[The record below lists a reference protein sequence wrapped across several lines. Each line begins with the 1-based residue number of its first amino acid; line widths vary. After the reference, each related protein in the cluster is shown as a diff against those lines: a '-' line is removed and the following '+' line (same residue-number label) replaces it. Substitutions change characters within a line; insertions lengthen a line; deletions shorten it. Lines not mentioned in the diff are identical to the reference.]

1 VNEVTAVIAQG
12 MTVTEI
18 ELLAVVATGLPLMV
32 AVKLLLV
39 IQLEALTEALLTLVA
54 TIVIEDPET
63 ETVAEFPVGQLLSH
77 E

>member
-1 VNEVTAVIAQG
+1 MIG
-12 MTVTEI
+12 I
-18 ELLAVVATGLPLMV
+18 KLLAVVGTGLPLMV
-32 AVKLLLV
+32 AVKLLFVL
-39 IQLEALTEALLTLVA
+39 QLEALTEVLFTMVA

>member
-1 VNEVTAVIAQG
+1 MIG
-12 MTVTEI
+12 I
-18 ELLAVVATGLPLMV
+18 KLLAVVGTGLPLMV

-39 IQLEALTEALLTLVA
+39 LQLEALTEVLFTLVA

-63 ETVAEFPVGQLLSH
+63 ETVAEFPVEQLLSH